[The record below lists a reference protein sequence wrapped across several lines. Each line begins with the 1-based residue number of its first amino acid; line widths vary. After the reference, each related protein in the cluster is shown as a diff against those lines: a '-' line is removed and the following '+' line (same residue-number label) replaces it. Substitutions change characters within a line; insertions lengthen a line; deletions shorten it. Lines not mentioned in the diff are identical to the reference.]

1 MAREA
6 ISAGVRVAPRIF
18 SSPSKPAASRPRQT
32 PPHSHE
38 KEGAP
43 ASFNRRSAPEK
54 QVEVRAIASA
64 VAALM
69 PRSPARCDEE
79 DKEEE
84 SWQRKRMEKQDER
97 RNKANEERAERRRL
111 LASRRASEQDAEPAI
126 PVPKPFIVLH
136 EVR

>member
-1 MAREA
+1 M
-6 ISAGVRVAPRIF
+6 
-18 SSPSKPAASRPRQT
+18 
-32 PPHSHE
+32 
-38 KEGAP
+38 
-43 ASFNRRSAPEK
+43 
-54 QVEVRAIASA
+54 EVRAVASA

-69 PRSPARCDEE
+69 PRSPARCDEV